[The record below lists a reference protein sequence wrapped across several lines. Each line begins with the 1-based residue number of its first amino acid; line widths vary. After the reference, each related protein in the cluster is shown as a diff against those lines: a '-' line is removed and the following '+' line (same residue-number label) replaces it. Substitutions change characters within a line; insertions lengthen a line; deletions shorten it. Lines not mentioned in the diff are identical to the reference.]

1 MEEEGSLAAALLVSG
16 AFRSVGVAA
25 PRHPYLPAPP
35 LAFLVEVLGFLPPP
49 LLPGPLSPI
58 VKPLRYGRNA
68 HVRVISIVNSAGK
81 RFMSLVHVVSIPVPQ
96 HARYPSRKAP

>member
-16 AFRSVGVAA
+16 TFRSVGVAA

-81 RFMSLVHVVSIPVPQ
+81 RFMSLVHVVSIPAPQ
-96 HARYPSRKAP
+96 HARYPARRAS